1 MTKSSTITN
10 FIEKKEEVTEEKT
23 LNENLNSEY
32 ADIIDHLELN
42 QLEPSQKSVD
52 FILNFSKAY
61 RAKKMSNGNHTEMI
75 IN

>member
-10 FIEKKEEVTEEKT
+10 FIEKKDEVTEEKI

-32 ADIIDHLELN
+32 ADIIDHLESH